1 MLSQKEF
8 PFLASYNSQAE
19 AFIIFF
25 TPIISVRGIVSLYI
39 YIPSV
44 FNTQDSLEINK
55 TISSY

>member
-1 MLSQKEF
+1 MLSLKKF
-8 PFLASYNSQAE
+8 SFLASYNSQAE
-19 AFIIFF
+19 AFIFF

-39 YIPSV
+39 YIPRV